1 MYQLTFYKC
10 LAYLIFGTPHIGPK
24 DYPTGRTAH
33 YSYFNIVA
41 TTQRSNMHLTGI
53 KASAQ
58 VHSRA
63 EIYEA
68 NLVISQSICWLQ
80 VLLALAN
87 CSVIPT
93 TPSPV
98 LYAFV
103 VRSMSNTWVG

>member
-24 DYPTGRTAH
+24 DYPTGRTAR

-41 TTQRSNMHLTGI
+41 TTQRGNIHLTGI
-53 KASAQ
+53 KAFAQ
-58 VHSRA
+58 VHLLA
-63 EIYEA
+63 ETYEA
-68 NLVISQSICWLQ
+68 NLVIFQSICLLQ

-87 CSVIPT
+87 CGVMPT

-103 VRSMSNTWVG
+103 VRSMSNTWAG